1 MQSWEP
7 AQRKAPGSGRCKM
20 DEKNTFRTDFPLIAE
35 NTTIYMDNAATSQRP
50 QCVLDAVNDFYLK
63 HNANPLRGTY
73 PLSVEATD
81 LYEEARKSVRDFIG
95 AASSREIIF
104 TRNTTE
110 SINLV
115 AYSYGLNN
123 IKSGDEILVSIMEH
137 HSNLLPWQMVA
148 RQTGATLRFLEC
160 RPDGS
165 LDLDEVKS
173 LITDKTKLVAITQ
186 VSNVLGIANPIREI
200 AALAHEKG
208 AVIVVDGAQSTPH
221 MPVHVQE
228 LDADF
233 FAFSG
238 HKIFGPMGIGVLYG
252 KKKLLKQMP
261 PFLSGGEMIDSV
273 TREGAK
279 YAELPH
285 KFEAGTVNAAGAVGL
300 KAALDYVRSVGYEEM
315 QKRELAVTR
324 RALEG
329 LKQIPHVH
337 VLGSEKA
344 EEHTGILTFTID
356 DVHPHDVSEILI
368 SDGISVRAGHHC
380 AQPLLNYLGVSAA
393 TRASFMFYNT
403 EEEADA
409 FVKSIASIRERMG
422 YGK

>member
-20 DEKNTFRTDFPLIAE
+20 DEKNKFRTDFPLIAE

-186 VSNVLGIANPIREI
+186 VSNVLGIVNPIREI